1 MRWGVQEGLMGGLV
15 VTGKCNR
22 YNFSTVDLSLKVE
35 ALERAHQLKSSFFV
49 NL

>member
-15 VTGKCNR
+15 VTGKCNQ

-35 ALERAHQLKSSFFV
+35 ALSAPISSRV
-49 NL
+49 HSL